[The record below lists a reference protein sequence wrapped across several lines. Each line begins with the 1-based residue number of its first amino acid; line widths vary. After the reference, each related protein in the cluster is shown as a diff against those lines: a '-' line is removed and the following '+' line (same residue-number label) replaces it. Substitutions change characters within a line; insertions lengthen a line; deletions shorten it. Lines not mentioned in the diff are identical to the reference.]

1 MDDLTSRAGRATTA
15 RWSGDCAVRRLD
27 GSAASHEPHKLLRV
41 ERRESPPPSPMV
53 AHRVAP
59 LHATLVEGWPMRRWD
74 AAARDGRSS
83 CTWMR
88 DVVLRFVRWCAAA
101 AASFSLVAAPTSP
114 AAALAS
120 LRRCHDG
127 WSDFF

>member
-1 MDDLTSRAGRATTA
+1 MRPLLHTA
-15 RWSGDCAVRRLD
+15 ASIVRH
-27 GSAASHEPHKLLRV
+27 GGAASHRPRKLLRV

-59 LHATLVEGWPMRRWD
+59 LPATLVEGWPMRRWD

-88 DVVLRFVRWCAAA
+88 DVALRFVRWCAAA
-101 AASFSLVAAPTSP
+101 ATSFRWWRHRRRRPP
-114 AAALAS
+114 
-120 LRRCHDG
+120 LRRCSGDVVTAG
-127 WSDFF
+127 LNSSRVWFEPVPGSP